1 MGSMLGQAMNPSP
14 VLCIVLGG
22 GASKGLFPLTRDR
35 ATPAVP
41 LAGTYRLV
49 DVPLSNCINSGFRR
63 IYVLTQFNS
72 VSLHR
77 HVSDAYKFDQFS
89 DGFVEIRAA
98 QQTFTDASW
107 YQGTAD
113 AVRKNLAHFVTRDFE
128 YALILS
134 ADQLYRQD
142 FRALLAQHI
151 TNNADVTIATALVPR
166 SETPHLGILQVDGT
180 CRVQQFVEKPTDPAV
195 VEQLRLAHHPRL
207 AAQENAP
214 DDSFLASMGIYV
226 FNRVALQ
233 ELLDNALMDF
243 GHDIIPRAIKTHRV
257 FAYLFQGFWA
267 DLGAIRPFFEAHLD
281 LASDRPRFN
290 FLDTSAPIFSQP
302 AYLPGAKINGAD
314 VEQALFGAGC
324 IITHASIKQSIIGPR
339 CIVGPGSRLDR
350 VVCFGS
356 DYYETEESIAE
367 HERLGLPRIGIGR
380 NSRIDNAIIDRNARI
395 GDNVTIS
402 PAGKPPVMDGDT
414 YYIRD
419 GIVVIPRNGIVPHGT
434 VIGPG

>member
-1 MGSMLGQAMNPSP
+1 MGSMLGQAINPSP
-14 VLCIVLGG
+14 ILCIVLGG

-49 DVPLSNCINSGFRR
+49 DVPLSNCINSGLRR

-98 QQTFTDASW
+98 QQTFTDTSW

-113 AVRKNLAHFVTRDFE
+113 AVRKNLAHFLTRDFE

-151 TNNADVTIATALVPR
+151 ETGADITIATALVPR
-166 SETPHLGILQVDGT
+166 AETSHLGILQVDDT
-180 CRVQQFVEKPTDPAV
+180 CRVQQFVEKPSDPAV
-195 VEQLRLAHHPRL
+195 VDQLRLARNPRL
-207 AAQENAP
+207 PASEDAP
-214 DDSFLASMGIYV
+214 DDAYLASMGIYV
-226 FNRVALQ
+226 FTRTALQ

-243 GHDIIPRAIKTHRV
+243 GRDIIPRAIQSHRV
-257 FAYLFQGFWA
+257 FAYLFKGFWA
-267 DLGAIRPFFEAHLD
+267 DLGSIRSFFDAHLD
-281 LASDRPRFN
+281 LVSERPRFN
-290 FLDTSAPIFSQP
+290 FLDVTAPIFSQP

-324 IITHASIKQSIIGPR
+324 IITHASVRRSIIGPR

-356 DYYETEESIAE
+356 DFYESDESIAE
-367 HERLGLPRIGIGR
+367 HARLGLPRIGIGQ
-380 NSRIDNAIIDRNARI
+380 NTRIDNTIIDRNARI
-395 GDNVTIS
+395 GDNVIIS
-402 PAGKPPVMDGDT
+402 PAGKPPVMDGEH
-414 YYIRD
+414 YFIRD
-419 GIVVIPRNGIVPHGT
+419 GIVVIPRHAVIPHGT